1 MRIDLLLKTL
11 CLARTREIAKKGCDS
26 GSVKVNGASVKPSR
40 EVREGDVIEIRYPDR
55 LLVLELTEIPA
66 RQVSKKDRAAHY
78 RIIRESPLYGDGEGW
93 NA

>member
-1 MRIDLLLKTL
+1 MPRQDARDREKGMRF
-11 CLARTREIAKKGCDS
+11 

-55 LLVLELTEIPA
+55 LLVVELTEIPA
-66 RQVSKKDRAAHY
+66 RQVSKKDRATHY